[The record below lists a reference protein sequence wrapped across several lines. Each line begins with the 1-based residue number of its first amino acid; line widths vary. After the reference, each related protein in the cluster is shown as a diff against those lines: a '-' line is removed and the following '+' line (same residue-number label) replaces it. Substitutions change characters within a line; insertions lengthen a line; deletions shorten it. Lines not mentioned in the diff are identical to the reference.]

1 MKKIFALF
9 AFFVVSFCVFAQ
21 NAKSVGLKDSDVK
34 NWAKNCVTIQKELK
48 KLGLDEN
55 DTYSEAMKEKAAV
68 EKVLEKNGISGPN
81 SIDKYAMI
89 LQCAAVIK
97 AESEL
102 DEESLAMMKL
112 LKVDP
117 IGDLK
122 KNINTKDYNVVNS
135 NKKAV
140 LKAVDDLD
148 NYDSSSSSSS
158 SKSSDD
164 YADYS
169 DLSAIM
175 NAYGAGGYD
184 DMSLPETKRKQE
196 VLKKYDTKKKFK
208 VIKSGSD
215 EWIIVQPT
223 DITFANS
230 EEAFIYAENY
240 TGVSGTWCAA
250 SSYGYLGSYAKKGDK
265 PLYVWVDDGIAIYK
279 NFPLDDNAAAP
290 DEYIPDEKVTPAI
303 AKKAILQMYKCD

>member
-9 AFFVVSFCVFAQ
+9 VIVSISLCVFAQ

-55 DTYSEAMKEKAAV
+55 DTYTESMKEKAAV
-68 EKVLEKNGISGPN
+68 EKVLEKNGISAPN
-81 SIDKYAMI
+81 SIDKYATI
-89 LQCAAVIK
+89 LQCAAVLK

-140 LKAVDDLD
+140 LKAVDDID
-148 NYDSSSSSSS
+148 TYDSSSSSSS

-175 NAYGAGGYD
+175 NAYSNAYNSAEEEDGKYYSNQNKKLTPG
-184 DMSLPETKRKQE
+184 SFEKIRHKKE
-196 VLKKYDTKKKFK
+196 V
-208 VIKSGSD
+208 
-215 EWIIVQPT
+215 
-223 DITFANS
+223 
-230 EEAFIYAENY
+230 
-240 TGVSGTWCAA
+240 
-250 SSYGYLGSYAKKGDK
+250 
-265 PLYVWVDDGIAIYK
+265 
-279 NFPLDDNAAAP
+279 
-290 DEYIPDEKVTPAI
+290 
-303 AKKAILQMYKCD
+303 